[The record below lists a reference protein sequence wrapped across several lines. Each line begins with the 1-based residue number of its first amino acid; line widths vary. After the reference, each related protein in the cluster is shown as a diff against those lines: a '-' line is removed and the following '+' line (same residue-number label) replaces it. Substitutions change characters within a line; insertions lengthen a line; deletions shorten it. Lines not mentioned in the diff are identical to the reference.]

1 MNGRGMV
8 EMAIASIGYSMGLID
23 ESLFSIVIAIGFF
36 TTIIT
41 PIITK
46 PLIFRTVS
54 KQIPHQKTSLEI
66 SVKSKPSNDT
76 SNMPSSLGSEIT
88 LEHRLREIEQE
99 KIILNY
105 LRSS

>member
-23 ESLFSIVIAIGFF
+23 ESLFSIVISIGFI

-46 PLIFRTVS
+46 PLIFRTVT
-54 KQIPHQKTSLEI
+54 KHIPYQKIILEKD
-66 SVKSKPSNDT
+66 VNSKPSSDT
-76 SNMPSSLGSEIT
+76 SNRPSSLESEVT

-105 LRSS
+105 LRGS